1 MDFRV
6 HITPVAKTN
15 QKQAVAYYKEKASLK
30 VAQNFLK
37 DYEKTLYKIKQNPY
51 FQIYYKKFRG
61 LPLKKFPYIVF
72 YTIDENL
79 NVITIKGIFHTSQN
93 PGKYP

>member
-51 FQIYYKKFRG
+51 YQIYYKNFRG

-79 NVITIKGIFHTSQN
+79 KVITIKAIFHTSQN

>member
-6 HITPVAKTN
+6 QITLVTKTN

-51 FQIYYKKFRG
+51 FQIYYKNFRG

>member
-6 HITPVAKTN
+6 QITLVAKTN
-15 QKQAVAYYKEKASLK
+15 QKQAVAYYKEKATLK

-51 FQIYYKKFRG
+51 YQIYYKNFRG

-79 NVITIKGIFHTSQN
+79 KVITIKAIFHTSQN

>member
-1 MDFRV
+1 M
-6 HITPVAKTN
+6 
-15 QKQAVAYYKEKASLK
+15 AYYKEKDSLK

-51 FQIYYKKFRG
+51 YQIYYKNFRG

-79 NVITIKGIFHTSQN
+79 KVITIKAIFHTSQN

>member
-51 FQIYYKKFRG
+51 FQIYYKNFRG

>member
-15 QKQAVAYYKEKASLK
+15 QKQAVAYYKENASLK

-51 FQIYYKKFRG
+51 FQIYYKNFRG